1 MRSLVWTNAFLGAVF
16 VGLFLTSYVF
26 RSTELIPESP
36 PAIAQQITEIQD
48 IEHLRKVA
56 LLLVRNGDEMVKKN
70 KPNVRLGHSFFWR
83 VLPSMRN
90 FFRCQRPHGGQGNT
104 RGRPSGFQQAL
115 TWRSTT
121 LPSVAGRR

>member
-1 MRSLVWTNAFLGAVF
+1 MTRDKTMHSLVWTNAFLGAVF

-56 LLLVRNGDEMVKKN
+56 LLLVRNGDEMVKKTN
-70 KPNVRLGHSFFWR
+70 QTFVSGIQFFGASCL
-83 VLPSMRN
+83 VCAI
-90 FFRCQRPHGGQGNT
+90 FFVAN
-104 RGRPSGFQQAL
+104 AL
-115 TWRSTT
+115 TAAKAIRA
-121 LPSVAGRR
+121 AGRLDSSRL